1 VAAVLFFVLFQSVP
15 VILLLTL
22 AGTLYLVWVDV
33 KDEPDL
39 EFQVKVWWFLL
50 VLLFHVPG
58 YLVFRGWLAVR
69 RRNRRNEESQPPTP
83 GPRGRRGG
91 GQA

>member
-1 VAAVLFFVLFQSVP
+1 VAAVLLFVLTQSVP
-15 VILLLTL
+15 TIMLLVL
-22 AGTLYLVWVDV
+22 AVALYLTWWDLR
-33 KDEPDL
+33 DEPDL
-39 EFQVKVWWFLL
+39 DFLRKSWWVLL

-58 YLVFRGWLAVR
+58 YLVFRVWIWVR
-69 RRNRRNEESQPPTP
+69 RQRRRDAEHAASP